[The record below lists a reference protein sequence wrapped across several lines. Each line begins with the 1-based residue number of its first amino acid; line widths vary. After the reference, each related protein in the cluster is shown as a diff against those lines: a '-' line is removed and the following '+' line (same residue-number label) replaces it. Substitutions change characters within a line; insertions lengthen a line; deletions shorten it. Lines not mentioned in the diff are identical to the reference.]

1 MTRFQYEVQYFHY
14 SYFKQVAGSINVH
27 GSIFAQ
33 TGSPILVKRLTLFP
47 FFFSILHHMDITIL
61 SVLLMLFVFLS
72 VTMD

>member
-33 TGSPILVKRLTLFP
+33 TGFPETHSFSFLF
-47 FFFSILHHMDITIL
+47 FYFTSYGYFTIL
-61 SVLLMLFVFLS
+61 SAVLLMLFVFLS